1 MRWPWQRP
9 RLEGVNY
16 LELVPIRLVDSEPGS
31 ESARLLLRMP
41 RYRDPVL
48 GRLLQPRLRG
58 DRRFIRVPLDPRG
71 SWLWPLIDGRRTVGE
86 LVGMFRREF
95 PEDETEIEE
104 RLCHYVAAL
113 AAHGFLAV
121 ERRAQAA
128 EAGC

>member
-16 LELVPIRLVDSEPGS
+16 LDLVPVRLVDSEPGS
-31 ESARLLLRMP
+31 EPARLLLRMP
-41 RYRDPVL
+41 RYRDPIL

-71 SWLWPLIDGRRTVGE
+71 SWLWPRIDGRRTVGE

-95 PEDETEIEE
+95 PEDEAEIEE
-104 RLCHYVAAL
+104 RLSLYIAGL

-121 ERRAQAA
+121 EQRARAA